1 MSAEKPLFVIS
12 RDYLLTL
19 GSAVLLGTHYIILGL
34 MTSVTRRKFFPQ
46 AWMEENFGQEHE
58 EAFGEKIGAGG
69 YPDVGEGR
77 YAKALG
83 LRQWEALNNALR
95 GFQNYKENI
104 TMYIG
109 ITLVS
114 GLYYPI
120 FAAGCC
126 AALLAGRLLYA
137 IGYSFKGANWRLP
150 GATITF
156 IAFILLVG
164 SALYGSVK
172 GVLS

>member
-1 MSAEKPLFVIS
+1 MTTEKPLFVIS
-12 RDYLLTL
+12 QDYLLTIGATILL
-19 GSAVLLGTHYIILGL
+19 GSHYVILGL
-34 MTSVTRRKFFPQ
+34 LTSFTRRKYFPQ
-46 AWMEENFGQEHE
+46 SWMEENFGKEHQD
-58 EAFGEKIGAGG
+58 AFGEPIGAGG

-109 ITLVS
+109 LSLLS
-114 GLYYPI
+114 GLFYPL

-126 AALLAGRLLYA
+126 VALLAGRVMYA
-137 IGYSFKGANWRLP
+137 IGYGCKGANWRVP
-150 GATITF
+150 GAAVSL
-156 IAFILLVG
+156 IALLLLMG
-164 SALYGSVK
+164 SAVYGSAK
-172 GVLS
+172 GLFA